1 MLLKDFLRDGEK
13 ALEGLYPAAEARS
26 IMLMLCEAIVGT
38 KSYTH
43 IIEPSFTIPHKD
55 ESTLLEALR
64 RLSEGEPVQYVIG
77 RTDFCGNSFKVTPD
91 VLIPR
96 PETEILCREA
106 IRTGSRMSASRSAFG
121 KAAQPVRILDLCTGS
136 GCIAWTMALNIP
148 RCRVLGVDISDAA
161 LEVAR
166 SQTFPGSAPGPDF
179 RPPVFM
185 KADVLD
191 PETVFDGGPFDLILS
206 NPPYVMDSQKAQMR
220 PNVLENEP
228 HLALFVPDDD
238 PLKFYRS
245 IAAISHKYLAEGGE
259 GLTEINDLLGKETSE
274 VFSAAGFSRVSL
286 LKDLFGRNRFVS
298 YAR

>member
-77 RTDFCGNSFKVTPD
+77 RTDFCGNSFRVTPD

-136 GCIAWTMALNIP
+136 GCIAWT
-148 RCRVLGVDISDAA
+148 
-161 LEVAR
+161 
-166 SQTFPGSAPGPDF
+166 
-179 RPPVFM
+179 
-185 KADVLD
+185 
-191 PETVFDGGPFDLILS
+191 LS
-206 NPPYVMDSQKAQMR
+206 LYT
-220 PNVLENEP
+220 
-228 HLALFVPDDD
+228 HLTLPTICSV
-238 PLKFYRS
+238 
-245 IAAISHKYLAEGGE
+245 
-259 GLTEINDLLGKETSE
+259 
-274 VFSAAGFSRVSL
+274 
-286 LKDLFGRNRFVS
+286 
-298 YAR
+298 

>member
-77 RTDFCGNSFKVTPD
+77 RTDFCGNSFRVTPD

-121 KAAQPVRILDLCTGS
+121 NA
-136 GCIAWTMALNIP
+136 
-148 RCRVLGVDISDAA
+148 
-161 LEVAR
+161 
-166 SQTFPGSAPGPDF
+166 
-179 RPPVFM
+179 
-185 KADVLD
+185 
-191 PETVFDGGPFDLILS
+191 
-206 NPPYVMDSQKAQMR
+206 
-220 PNVLENEP
+220 
-228 HLALFVPDDD
+228 
-238 PLKFYRS
+238 
-245 IAAISHKYLAEGGE
+245 SH
-259 GLTEINDLLGKETSE
+259 D
-274 VFSAAGFSRVSL
+274 
-286 LKDLFGRNRFVS
+286 
-298 YAR
+298 